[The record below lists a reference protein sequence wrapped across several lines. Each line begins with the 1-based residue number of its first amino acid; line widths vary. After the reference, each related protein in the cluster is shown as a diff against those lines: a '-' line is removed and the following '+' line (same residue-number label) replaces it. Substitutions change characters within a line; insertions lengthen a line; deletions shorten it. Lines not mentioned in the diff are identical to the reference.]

1 MENYRKSLIESIED
15 NKVELV
21 APSREYTDGEV
32 IYMKGYNQALQ
43 DMLEDFDSDFETF
56 LTNLYNSN
64 STNLETLKTI
74 RIFTP
79 IK

>member
-21 APSREYTDGEV
+21 VPSREYTDGEI

-56 LTNLYNSN
+56 LNELIQFQLN
-64 STNLETLKTI
+64 
-74 RIFTP
+74 
-79 IK
+79 